1 MFGNNIAT
9 TPINSSL
16 PDWIQNIH
24 AYLSLH
30 YSPVNMQHIS
40 FAYYLELII
49 VFLHLDG
56 FDIMAHFFWSFLRHA
71 NNTKETTTMGN
82 NTQDIF
88 FPLSSPKYYNVD
100 PNIIIATTVLCQH
113 HELIYQFGNIL
124 SLTISNMSLRLNW

>member
-1 MFGNNIAT
+1 MFGNNIAA

-30 YSPVNMQHIS
+30 YSPVNLQHIS

-56 FDIMAHFFWSFLRHA
+56 FVIMAHFFWSFLRHS

-82 NTQDIF
+82 NKQDIF
-88 FPLSSPKYYNVD
+88 FSLSSPK
-100 PNIIIATTVLCQH
+100 
-113 HELIYQFGNIL
+113 
-124 SLTISNMSLRLNW
+124 